1 MKIQLFS
8 LFTILIH
15 TISFSQTRPNDTL
28 RCHGI
33 LEDRVLAKILDAY
46 KNKPEKPK
54 LVLKKEQAII
64 CGTEMMRESER
75 ALCEN
80 AEMILKKYPFV
91 IGEIKS
97 QTKNHPNYLKA
108 EAFWMDKK
116 KDKSD
121 KSLQLY
127 RDTKLEQ
134 FVNKGNH
141 SYFSFVIIS
150 DKTKEST
157 EKVKL
162 VMRFPGEVIT
172 KKYRLPSIQE

>member
-33 LEDRVLAKILDAY
+33 LEDRVLGKILDAY
-46 KNKPEKPK
+46 ENKPEKPK
-54 LVLKKEQAII
+54 PVLKRGQAII

-75 ALCEN
+75 RLCEN
-80 AEMILKKYPFV
+80 AQMILKRYPFV
-91 IGEIKS
+91 IDEIKN
-97 QTKNHPNYLKA
+97 QTKNHNNYLKA

-116 KDKSD
+116 KDKDD

-127 RDTKLEQ
+127 RDTRLKQ
-134 FVNKGNH
+134 FMKSGNH

-150 DKTKEST
+150 DTTKENT

-172 KKYRLPSIQE
+172 KKYSLSSK